1 MGLGDYVKFPSGL
14 KRFLLCTLSLKE
26 LCALCPFID
35 RRESPQS
42 YIAAWELVAKSAL
55 LWTIQS
61 MLPAAHPCLHVCL
74 RCDNAASEP
83 AAWKGLSMSR
93 GLCAVL
99 FQFGDMQ
106 RRFCIS
112 ARIEHVPGF
121 LNDIADS
128 LSRSVDPSS
137 LGFSDEERLCPPWR
151 EFLVHFK
158 PRSAPLEVY
167 LRSSV
172 PALS

>member
-1 MGLGDYVKFPSGL
+1 MMDESCMGLGDYVNVKFPSGL
-14 KRFLLCTLSLKE
+14 KRFLLCTLSLRE
-26 LCALCPFID
+26 LCALCPFFD

-42 YIAAWELVAKSAL
+42 FIAAWELLAQSAL

-99 FQFGDMQ
+99 MQ

-112 ARIEHVPGF
+112 ACIEHVPGF
-121 LNDIADS
+121 LNDIADA

-137 LGFSDEERLCPPWR
+137 LGLSDEERL
-151 EFLVHFK
+151 FLVHFK